1 MAASEVEHFQKRRTG
16 AGAPQP
22 RGTPMKIAE
31 VRVDPSILPK
41 QDKEWRFALAA
52 NAQSEG
58 WIVSII
64 DDDGYVGYGYASSM
78 PHYGATLE
86 AVKANA
92 ERFGKRLIGQ
102 DPRRI
107 AAIMAELD
115 QDAIGNNQ
123 VKAGVDCALHDLKA
137 RRLGAPISEL
147 FGGAAV
153 KEFPS
158 LRILPIK
165 SPSAMAANARKLFDK
180 GVRHFKIKVHGNVE
194 EDVACVAAIR
204 EEVGR
209 DAHLTV
215 DANQSYSPKNA
226 IRAIIKMAEFS
237 IDLIEQPVAASDLR
251 GLKLVTE
258 AVPVPV
264 EADEA
269 AYSLEQVATLVRER
283 AVDAVALKITKL
295 GGLLKT
301 WAAAQICEAGGIR
314 YRMGAHSGPAIL
326 AMHAA
331 QLAAALP
338 GIWYACELTEF
349 DGLAEDPWEGA
360 KLVDGV
366 LHLTDA
372 PGCGVTPREGSP
384 YPRPKR
390 R

>member
-1 MAASEVEHFQKRRTG
+1 
-16 AGAPQP
+16 
-22 RGTPMKIAE
+22 MKIAE
-31 VRVDPSILPK
+31 IRVDPSLLPK

-52 NAQSEG
+52 NSQSEG
-58 WIVSII
+58 WIVTVI
-64 DDDGYVGYGYASSM
+64 DENGDVGYGYASSM

-92 ERFGKRLIGQ
+92 ERFGRRLIGRDARQ
-102 DPRRI
+102 I
-107 AAIMAELD
+107 SAIMAELD
-115 QDAIGNNQ
+115 RDAIGNNQ
-123 VKAGVDCALHDLKA
+123 VKSGIDCALHDLKA
-137 RRLGAPISEL
+137 RRLGVPIADL

-153 KEFPS
+153 TEFPS

-165 SPSAMAANARKLFDK
+165 SPDAMAANARRLFDK

-215 DANQSYSPKNA
+215 DANQSYTPKNA
-226 IRAIIKMAEFS
+226 VRAISQMAQFK
-237 IDLIEQPVAASDLR
+237 IDLIEQPVHASDLR

-258 AVPVPV
+258 ASQIPV

-269 AYSLEQVATLVRER
+269 AYSLEQVAILVRER
-283 AVDAVALKITKL
+283 IVDAVALKITKL
-295 GGLLKT
+295 GGLLRS
-301 WAAAQICEAGGIR
+301 WAAAQLCESNGIR
-314 YRMGAHSGPAIL
+314 YRFGAHSGPSLL

-331 QLAAALP
+331 QLASTLP
-338 GIWYACELTEF
+338 NIWYASELTEF

-366 LHLTDA
+366 LHLSDA
-372 PGCGVTPREGSP
+372 PGCGVTPKEGSA
-384 YPRPKR
+384 YPRPRKR
-390 R
+390 

>member
-1 MAASEVEHFQKRRTG
+1 
-16 AGAPQP
+16 
-22 RGTPMKIAE
+22 MKIAE
-31 VRVDPSILPK
+31 IRVDPSILPK
-41 QDKEWRFALAA
+41 RDKEWRFALAA

-58 WIVSII
+58 WIVSVI
-64 DDDGYVGYGYASSM
+64 DENGDVGYGYASSM

-92 ERFGKRLIGQ
+92 ERFAKRLIGK
-102 DPRRI
+102 DSRRI
-107 AAIMAELD
+107 AAIMADLD
-115 QDAIGNNQ
+115 RDAIGNNQ
-123 VKAGVDCALHDLKA
+123 VKSGIDCALHDLKA
-137 RRLGAPISEL
+137 RRLGVPICEL

-153 KEFPS
+153 TEFPS

-165 SPSAMAANARKLFDK
+165 SPAAMAANARRLFDK

-204 EEVGR
+204 EEVGA

-215 DANQSYSPKNA
+215 DANQSYTPKNA
-226 IRAIIKMAEFS
+226 VRAVTQMAQFR

-251 GLKLVTE
+251 GLKLVTD

-295 GGLLKT
+295 GGLLKS
-301 WAAAQICEAGGIR
+301 WAAAQICDAGAVR
-314 YRMGAHSGPAIL
+314 YRLGAHSGPALL
-326 AMHAA
+326 ASHAS

-338 GIWYACELTEF
+338 GIWYASELTEF
-349 DGLAEDPWEGA
+349 EGLAEDPWEGA
-360 KLVDGV
+360 KVVDGV
-366 LHLTDA
+366 LHLSTA

-384 YPRPKR
+384 YPRPKTR
-390 R
+390 